1 MVKIIEAKNT
11 NSTNSTFLKDDSD
24 SDDEIK
30 SAVQNFCSN

>member
-11 NSTNSTFLKDDSD
+11 NSTFLKEDSD